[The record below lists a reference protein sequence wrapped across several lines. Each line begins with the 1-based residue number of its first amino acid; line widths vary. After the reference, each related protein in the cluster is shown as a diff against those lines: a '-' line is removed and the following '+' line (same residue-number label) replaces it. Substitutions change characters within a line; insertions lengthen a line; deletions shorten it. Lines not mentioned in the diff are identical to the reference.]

1 MDFNKESLSKL
12 LALSDDEMINMLKEI
27 AKESG
32 INADNIRIG
41 KSDIFKI
48 RAFLTMA
55 SEEDIVRL
63 LSNFG
68 GRKQ

>member
-32 INADNIRIG
+32 INTENIKIG

-48 RAFLTMA
+48 RAFLSIA
-55 SEEDIVRL
+55 SEDDIIRL